1 MGGYRERRAA
11 GRKRGQGSK
20 RKKKKENGLTG
31 ENMGRVEELKD
42 GRDEREGERRVE
54 GGKTHCLKGI
64 GR

>member
-20 RKKKKENGLTG
+20 RKKKENGLTG